1 MSTGGASGKANLI
14 RFVLPSS
21 LGVFC
26 FLTPVTYGGEVTIL
40 IGVLTSLAN
49 ELLAESRIPLLLF
62 IVSFSAFLT
71 TLVSLQIFSVLS
83 VKPVWR
89 DLIDVS
95 WPWVTLRVL
104 GATCAWM
111 IYLKEGPEWIW
122 HDSTGQIALND
133 LAGGIMTLFIFAAFL
148 LPLLTDFGFMEF
160 VGASV
165 QGVFR
170 RVFNLP
176 GRSAVDAMASWLTAA
191 AVGITITSQQYQRGF
206 YTARES
212 AVIAT
217 NFSITSLPFCLFIT
231 EFIGLG
237 HAFFQVYATVLVL
250 GLIAAIIT
258 PRLPPLSRIPDEFF
272 PGTVLRPE
280 DKTKNSRGETASGAL
295 QSALE
300 RTAQAPGLMSVMREA
315 TKNVLDIWFGLLPAV
330 VLLGTLGMAI
340 VEYTPIMQ
348 WFSWP
353 FFWLLELLRV
363 PEAHLAAPTMVVG
376 FFEMFL
382 PAAVGASIESEL
394 TRFVVC
400 CVGLTQ
406 LIYMSEVGVLIL
418 KTPLALN
425 FLNLG
430 QIFLLRTL
438 IVLPLSAAIAHLL
451 Y

>member
-1 MSTGGASGKANLI
+1 
-14 RFVLPSS
+14 
-21 LGVFC
+21 
-26 FLTPVTYGGEVTIL
+26 
-40 IGVLTSLAN
+40 
-49 ELLAESRIPLLLF
+49 
-62 IVSFSAFLT
+62 
-71 TLVSLQIFSVLS
+71 
-83 VKPVWR
+83 
-89 DLIDVS
+89 
-95 WPWVTLRVL
+95 
-104 GATCAWM
+104 
-111 IYLKEGPEWIW
+111 
-122 HDSTGQIALND
+122 
-133 LAGGIMTLFIFAAFL
+133 MTLFIFAAFL

-165 QGVFR
+165 RGVFR

-176 GRSAVDAMASWLTAA
+176 GRSVVDAMASWLTAA

-217 NFSITSLPFCLFIT
+217 NFSITSLPFCLLTT

-237 HAFFQVYATVLVL
+237 HAFFQVYATVFVL

-272 PGTVLRPE
+272 PGTELRSE
-280 DKTKNSRGETASGAL
+280 EKTKNSRVSGAL

-300 RTAQAPGLMSVMREA
+300 RAAQAPGLMSVMREA

-348 WFSWP
+348 WLSWP
-353 FFWLLELLRV
+353 FVWLLELLRL

-418 KTPLALN
+418 KTPLPLN
-425 FLNLG
+425 FLNLA

>member
-1 MSTGGASGKANLI
+1 VSTRGASGKANLI

-21 LGVFC
+21 LGIFC
-26 FLTPVTYGGEVTIL
+26 FLTPVTYGGKVTIL

-62 IVSFSAFLT
+62 IVSFSASLT
-71 TLVSLQIFSVLS
+71 TLVSLQIFSVPN

-95 WPWVTLRVL
+95 RLWVILRVL

-111 IYLKEGPEWIW
+111 IYLKQGPEWIW

-165 QGVFR
+165 RGVFR

-176 GRSAVDAMASWLTAA
+176 GRSVVDAMASWLTAA

-217 NFSITSLPFCLFIT
+217 NFSITSLPFCLLTT

-237 HAFFQVYATVLVL
+237 HAFFQVYATVFVL

-272 PGTVLRPE
+272 PGTELRSE
-280 DKTKNSRGETASGAL
+280 EKTKNSRVSGAL

-300 RTAQAPGLMSVMREA
+300 RAAQAPGLMSVMREA

-348 WFSWP
+348 WLSWP
-353 FFWLLELLRV
+353 FVWLLELLRL

-418 KTPLALN
+418 KTPLPLN
-425 FLNLG
+425 FLNLA